1 MGPGVSLSRPFPQ
14 HNTTMTKHYYK
25 RLAARNTISVGGKN
39 IPFVLMVNGDGII
52 ETDKPDIQAALDL
65 RIEERRGGV
74 GLITAEQYAKFFQE
88 DDAAKKGASAK
99 PLPKPS
105 GPRASVNPQEVNPVV
120 AAVAPSSR
128 RVFRKVVTSAV
139 DATPTAPPAPPAT
152 APTPETGAP

>member
-1 MGPGVSLSRPFPQ
+1 
-14 HNTTMTKHYYK
+14 MTKHYYK
-25 RLAARNTISVGGKN
+25 RLAANTISVGGKQV
-39 IPFVLMVNGDGII
+39 PFLVMVNGDGII
-52 ETDKPDIQAALDL
+52 ETEKPDIQDALDL

-74 GLITAEQYAKFFQE
+74 GPITADQYAKFVE
-88 DDAAKKGASAK
+88 ENDAAKKGASAK

>member
-1 MGPGVSLSRPFPQ
+1 
-14 HNTTMTKHYYK
+14 MTKHYYK
-25 RLAARNTISVGGKN
+25 RLAANTISVGGKQV
-39 IPFVLMVNGDGII
+39 PFLVMVNGDGII
-52 ETDKPDIQAALDL
+52 ETEKPDIQAALDL

-74 GLITAEQYAKFFQE
+74 GPITAEQYAKFVE
-88 DDAAKKGASAK
+88 ENDAAKKGASAK